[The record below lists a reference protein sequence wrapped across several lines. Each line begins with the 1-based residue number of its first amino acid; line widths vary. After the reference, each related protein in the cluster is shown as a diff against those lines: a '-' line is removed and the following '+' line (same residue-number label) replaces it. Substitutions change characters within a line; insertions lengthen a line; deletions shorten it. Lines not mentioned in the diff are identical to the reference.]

1 MDEPEVAD
9 SFFEI
14 LVRRLIGISISEVDA
29 GRADAVHNH
38 LGDVAARHW
47 DAFDDGVTI
56 DTVINPV
63 FKMMFV
69 APFMVH
75 PGF

>member
-14 LVRRLIGISISEVDA
+14 LVRCLIGISVSEVDA
-29 GRADAVHNH
+29 GRADAVHDH
-38 LGDVAARHW
+38 FSDVAARHW
-47 DAFDDGVTI
+47 DAFYDGVTV
-56 DTVINPV
+56 DSVINPV
-63 FKMMFV
+63 FKMMSV
-69 APFMVH
+69 ASLMVH